1 MAFFSFSCQKSYFYL
16 LGFWIIDFLISMH
29 RMFYLSDEISTIERM
44 KKSEFIYINL
54 KTVSDLCAGFLI
66 LHTYIRMKKINQK
79 EEQKT
84 IEKVK
89 KRLSR
94 KHKYIYI
101 SLISFLEF
109 ICKSTD
115 FFYLIIFQK
124 YIIRTGEVAWLI
136 SVDFFARIL
145 ISRRVLKLRLFRHHY
160 FSLVLVILGFFS
172 MSICAFKAISEE
184 ELNCWPYFL
193 FIIIKNILLPLED
206 VYNKILLTDKF
217 LLPHYLMFWR
227 GLFNCIFLALLGLC
241 IIVPGVV
248 KYDFKTPNEM
258 NSNIAIFLLHKIIY
272 IIFTFCRAFI
282 YLKVIDVFS
291 PQHVAFCN
299 AALYLYLL
307 ILCRC
312 KYDKNILIDII
323 DIFSL
328 ILIIFA
334 TLIFNEL
341 IIINAFGFNQNT
353 KKGYIKKEMLELQNI
368 NSLDNYEDEENSEE
382 NENNE
387 KSIDSKR
394 ETLNENDMR
403 QSTLNE
409 NTGDF
414 DVSTNTSL
422 NNTEIDNNDNN
433 NKDIN

>member
-1 MAFFSFSCQKSYFYL
+1 
-16 LGFWIIDFLISMH
+16 
-29 RMFYLSDEISTIERM
+29 M

-248 KYDFKTPNEM
+248 KYDLKTPNEM

-409 NTGDF
+409 NTVDF